1 MSEAQLDLCA
11 AVECLLFV
19 SREPVPALRLAEVL
33 GAPLEQIPLL
43 IEELG
48 RRLEHTGLHVV
59 PLAGGYCLATREAY
73 AEPVRK
79 FLEPKPQQ
87 LSPQALETLAIVAYR
102 QPVTRPQV
110 EQVRGVNSAGP
121 LRSLLDRRLLKVTGR
136 QNAPGRPFLF
146 VTTREFLEVF
156 GLPSLEDLPPLS
168 GDVTQAL
175 TQALSVESPVE
186 EPAAKEAEAPFEFEA

>member
-87 LSPQALETLAIVAYR
+87 LSRQALETLAIVAYR
-102 QPVTRPQV
+102 QPVTRP
-110 EQVRGVNSAGP
+110 EIELLRGVNSD
-121 LRSLLDRRLLKVTGR
+121 SVINTLLDHDLICERGHKNTPGKPMLYGTTDMFLK
-136 QNAPGRPFLF
+136 L
-146 VTTREFLEVF
+146 F
-156 GLPSLEDLPPLS
+156 GLAGIDALPDLLTFVEQAPPDLN
-168 GDVTQAL
+168 GFKDG
-175 TQALSVESPVE
+175 
-186 EPAAKEAEAPFEFEA
+186 